1 MEETDTIWLLDIPGT
16 CVSEESEMAKSVN
29 EANLRYVEVGLEVT
43 GNNRHV
49 KSTT

>member
-43 GNNRHV
+43 WNNRHV